1 MTKRYPTQILLEE
14 NGIDSSGDL
23 STFAAIGEPRAVAT
37 LLILR
42 REKETQR
49 VGVKVLDDA
58 QVSPDGKE
66 LTFRLRTEI
75 DVQKPE
81 LLMEEIG
88 VSQLFRIT
96 LAKATLNSNDGN
108 IMAVFASALEID
120 FANGVDGPALED
132 TVKSFVATNQAS

>member
-1 MTKRYPTQILLEE
+1 LLEE

-23 STFAAIGEPRAVAT
+23 STFAKIGAAKAVAT

-42 REKETQR
+42 RENETKNL
-49 VGVKVLDDA
+49 GVKVLDDA
-58 QVSPDGKE
+58 QISPDGKE

-132 TVKSFVATNQAS
+132 TVKSFVAKNQAF